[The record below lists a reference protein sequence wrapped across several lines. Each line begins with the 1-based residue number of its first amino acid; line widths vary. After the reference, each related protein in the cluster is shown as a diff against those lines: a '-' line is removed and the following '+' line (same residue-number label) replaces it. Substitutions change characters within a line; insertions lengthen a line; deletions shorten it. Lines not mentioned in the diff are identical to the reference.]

1 MKMNKLKKIGKII
14 TVIMIFVLSLSA
26 CSADKNTTDSENIE
40 KTLPQELLD
49 SIDFEDQLENV
60 DMKVI
65 ETMYGINED
74 QISSYNVLMSTG
86 ATAEEIAVFGINN
99 KDDKEKVIDALKMR
113 VEDQKSIMESYKPKE
128 MDKLNKAIIESNDNY
143 VILCITGDEDNAQKI
158 IGKYF

>member
-1 MKMNKLKKIGKII
+1 MNKLKKIGKII